1 LSIFLE
7 SRTEDIL
14 FRDHHQPFYCV
25 EGDKYV
31 KRNLTGFKNHVLLLK
46 IERRDQHERKQ
57 IIDIHIGFSVYLY
70 NGPSLFNNHAC
81 SKTFISGPQ
90 IRSQ

>member
-57 IIDIHIGFSVYLY
+57 IIDIHICFSISLY
-70 NGPSLFNNHAC
+70 NDC
-81 SKTFISGPQ
+81 SCSTTTPAQKPLYPGLKLEVK
-90 IRSQ
+90 

>member
-31 KRNLTGFKNHVLLLK
+31 KRSLTGFKNHVLLLK
-46 IERRDQHERKQ
+46 YREER
-57 IIDIHIGFSVYLY
+57 S
-70 NGPSLFNNHAC
+70 
-81 SKTFISGPQ
+81 T
-90 IRSQ
+90 